1 MKRTVLWHS
10 AALPSMERS
19 TFEFD
24 RNGGGFTIQG
34 TVLTL
39 LGDDPAEIR
48 YVTTCNSE
56 GLTCACA
63 VEILAG
69 EGIRSFRIHVSE
81 RGQWIVNGVEAPELS
96 GVNDVDL
103 SFSPC
108 SNTLPVRRLNLP
120 VGEKACIASAWLRFP
135 ELDIVRAEQIYTRL
149 SEERYRFETGTGDFR
164 AELIIDDHGIV
175 TTYGDLWQSITPRNA
190 ER

>member
-1 MKRTVLWHS
+1 
-10 AALPSMERS
+10 MERS

-24 RNGGGFTIQG
+24 ESGGGFKIQG

-39 LGDDPAEIR
+39 LGVDPAEIR
-48 YVTTCNSE
+48 HVIACNSE
-56 GLTCACA
+56 GLTRACA
-63 VEILAG
+63 VDILAG
-69 EGIRSFRIHVSE
+69 EGIQSFRIHVSE
-81 RGQWIVNGVEAPELS
+81 RGQWIVNGVAAPELS

-108 SNTLPVRRLNLP
+108 SNTLPIRRLNLP
-120 VGEKACIASAWLRFP
+120 VGEKARIASAWLRFP

-149 SEERYRFETGTGDFR
+149 SEERYRFETGTGDFM

-175 TTYGDLWQSITPRNA
+175 TTYGDLWQSLTPRDG
-190 ER
+190 EG